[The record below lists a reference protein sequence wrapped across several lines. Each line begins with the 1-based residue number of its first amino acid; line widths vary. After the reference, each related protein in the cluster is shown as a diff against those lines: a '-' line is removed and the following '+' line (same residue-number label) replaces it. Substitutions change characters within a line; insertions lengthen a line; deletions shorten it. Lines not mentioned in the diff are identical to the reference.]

1 MQGEKRQ
8 QLVSLGTL
16 PDRGLCHTPLPPQ
29 AAGVRRTGCRYGRD
43 PCRILGTHPMTE
55 ALSGPGQT
63 ALHIAIVNQNVNLVR
78 ALLAH
83 GASVSARATGTAF
96 RRSPRNLIYFGES
109 GAGAGRKGHGEVG
122 KSKGRA
128 GRGGPE
134 AAGPSRV
141 SGQSQASPRRVLHPC
156 LCFC

>member
-1 MQGEKRQ
+1 
-8 QLVSLGTL
+8 
-16 PDRGLCHTPLPPQ
+16 
-29 AAGVRRTGCRYGRD
+29 
-43 PCRILGTHPMTE
+43 MTE

-128 GRGGPE
+128 GRGALRPPEKPE